1 MCIAFM
7 CVAKLSVP
15 CAIHTFALPYSQ
27 VGLAFM
33 CSRMCVAN
41 PYSARGH
48 HCTNGV
54 PFEGF
59 LEALVRTACLKALPT
74 DEEITAAG
82 FTDAGAYLPWLAVKD
97 EEAYVEMV
105 TTRGVQWG
113 DEPPQPTHR
122 CVDHLLS
129 IIMRKIESA
138 ATMDRDSNLAV
149 SDREVRKWWRTKA

>member
-1 MCIAFM
+1 MHMTHAHD
-7 CVAKLSVP
+7 LE
-15 CAIHTFALPYSQ
+15 AL
-27 VGLAFM
+27 VRTACLKVHA
-33 CSRMCVAN
+33 
-41 PYSARGH
+41 H
-48 HCTNGV
+48 DTCTWHMHMTHAHAHD
-54 PFEGF
+54 

-138 ATMDRDSNLAV
+138 ATMDKDSNLAV